1 MSFGNYA
8 NLAALPLYIMIFEEI
23 INNEYKI
30 ISHNI
35 QLDKLDRENIKF
47 FLTNRKKLQIEKD
60 IYLYVKNNKLGE
72 IEKQINI
79 INENIKKIKDKY
91 DNIFIEEI

>member
-1 MSFGNYA
+1 
-8 NLAALPLYIMIFEEI
+8 MIFEEI

-30 ISHNI
+30 ISYNK
-35 QLDKLDRENIKF
+35 QLDKSDRENIKF
-47 FLTNRKKLQIEKD
+47 FFKNRKKLEIEKE
-60 IYLYVKNNKLGE
+60 IYLYVKNNKLST
-72 IEKQINI
+72 IEEQINI